1 MKYCVVFG
9 CCTLDIAHYEL
20 DGKTDTSFGGKGGN
34 QAVALARAGIKTYML
49 TVLSKMKS
57 DKKSTKL
64 HLKNLKNNKINTK
77 YIDYDS
83 NYHNDF
89 TEITIAS
96 NGDNFLNEK
105 IDISGQFTTDYIE
118 KNRKILENAEFVLL
132 QMKVPIET
140 TRKVIQ
146 ICKNAGVKTVLTPCR
161 PKKANENRDVLENVD
176 IITCNEKEARE
187 IFTHEEKL
195 SLKNLDLVLKKYPN
209 KLMVTLGKNG
219 VRYFDGE
226 KIIFEK
232 GIKIEDV
239 KNTTG
244 AGDTFCGNLVAC
256 LADGDELNVA
266 IRKAICSSTLKIKI
280 PGTQNG
286 MPTKKERD
294 LLYKKIYLEEKND

>member
-20 DGKTDTSFGGKGGN
+20 DGKMDTSFGGKGGN

-49 TVLSKMKS
+49 TVFSKMKS

-64 HLKNLKNNKINTK
+64 HLKNLRKNKIDTK
-77 YIDYDS
+77 YIGYDP

-89 TEITIAS
+89 TEITIAP

-105 IDISGQFTTDYIE
+105 IDISGQFTLDYIE
-118 KNRKILENAEFVLL
+118 KNKKILENAEFVLL

-161 PKKANENRDVLENVD
+161 PKKANENMDIIEDAD

-195 SLKNLDLVLKKYPN
+195 SLKNLDLILKKYPN
-209 KLMVTLGKNG
+209 KLIVTLGKKG
-219 VRYFDGE
+219 VRYFDGK
-226 KIIFEK
+226 KIVFEK
-232 GIKIEDV
+232 GIKIKDV

-256 LADGDELNVA
+256 LVDGDKLNVA

-280 PGTQNG
+280 SGTQNG

-294 LLYKKIYLEEKND
+294 LLYKKIYLEGKND